1 MAKIDNLT
9 RLLRKLE
16 KLERDS
22 RRQNNGNVIVGY
34 AASYAIYVHE
44 TPPDKAAHKP
54 GKQWKFLEQP
64 AREKEREIAQTV
76 VEAVKRGH
84 PLLKALLRA
93 GEFLQAASQRIVP
106 VKTGNLKGSAFTE
119 LE

>member
-44 TPPDKAAHKP
+44 NLEAAHKP
-54 GKQWKFLEQP
+54 GKQAKFLEQP

>member
-34 AASYAIYVHE
+34 AASYAVPVHE
-44 TPPDKAAHKP
+44 NLEAAHKP
-54 GKQWKFLEQP
+54 GKQAKFLEQP